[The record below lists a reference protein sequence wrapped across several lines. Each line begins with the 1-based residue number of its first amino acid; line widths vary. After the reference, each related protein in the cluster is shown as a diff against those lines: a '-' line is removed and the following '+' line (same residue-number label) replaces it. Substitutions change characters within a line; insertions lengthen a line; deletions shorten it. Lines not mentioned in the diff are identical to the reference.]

1 MPVCLPDSATDY
13 DAVTSVV
20 TGWGTT
26 SSGGSQPIVLHE
38 VEVTTRSHHVP
49 AILDSQ
55 KKMSVFRTNAACT
68 TGTLYSPSQITD
80 NMICAAATGKDSCQG
95 DSGGPLITLEVG
107 LDRVYKE

>member
-1 MPVCLPDSATDY
+1 MPACLPDSATDY

-38 VEVTTRSHHVP
+38 VEVTTRSHSV
-49 AILDSQ
+49 ILHSL
-55 KKMSVFRTNAACT
+55 KVMPVFRTNAACT

-80 NMICAAATGKDSCQG
+80 NMLCAAATGKDSCQG

-107 LDRVYKE
+107 LDRVYEK